1 MNITNLVIFLVC
13 LTFEYFNVVVL
24 VEANKQLKGPTD
36 LNKFLKFWGVCFTWI
51 VGKAYQTVTA
61 GF

>member
-1 MNITNLVIFLVC
+1 M
-13 LTFEYFNVVVL
+13 VL